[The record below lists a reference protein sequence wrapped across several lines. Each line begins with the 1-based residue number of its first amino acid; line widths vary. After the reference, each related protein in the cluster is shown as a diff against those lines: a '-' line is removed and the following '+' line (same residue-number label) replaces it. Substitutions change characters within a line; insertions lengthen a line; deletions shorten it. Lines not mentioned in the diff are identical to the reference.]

1 MSDLQPL
8 TDAQASEH
16 VFWQYRTH
24 RRRWRRLTGKPV
36 RRFRRHVRYFVK
48 RRGKGKGQRHGFGFG
63 GRRRS
68 YVVTQDGIRA
78 YLGARGKGGAR
89 GSGRGHGRKRNPRGR
104 DGTVMT
110 CRICNSEELVGA
122 KCTQGQGRGAGAAQP
137 PAFPAFHALASMSES
152 RRVAGQL
159 TWQGVGGDDS
169 VDVPLAPS
177 LQELTT
183 AGEDHIFMAESAEGT
198 AVQTDHLE
206 ADPWAHRRRPPS
218 RERPAQSSASSW
230 GSWVPIQLQTALSMG
245 RRHQRRWTQ
254 PQTVLLSGHH
264 PPVSGAENQQSER
277 IYRKL

>member
-1 MSDLQPL
+1 MDESANNGGCLWSDAPAPSAGWDSWQPDLTTGGGGDGWGDSADQSAFPGFRQDDVESSDPSSSATSSDSGTAYIDMSDLQPL

-169 VDVPLAPS
+169 VDVPVAPS

-183 AGEDHIFMAESAEGT
+183 AGEDHIFHG
-198 AVQTDHLE
+198 
-206 ADPWAHRRRPPS
+206 
-218 RERPAQSSASSW
+218 RER
-230 GSWVPIQLQTALSMG
+230 
-245 RRHQRRWTQ
+245 
-254 PQTVLLSGHH
+254 
-264 PPVSGAENQQSER
+264 
-277 IYRKL
+277 